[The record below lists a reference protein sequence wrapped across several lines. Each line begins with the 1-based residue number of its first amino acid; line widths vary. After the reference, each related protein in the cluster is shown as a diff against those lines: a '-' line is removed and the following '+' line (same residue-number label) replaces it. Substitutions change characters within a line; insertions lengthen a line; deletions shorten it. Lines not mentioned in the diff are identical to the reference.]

1 MVRVNGNFEN
11 NRNYFVKNEKE
22 IKQEVVKEVV
32 VDENKQPKF
41 VDKGD
46 ELLKSTLVAN
56 DTLMFVNKER
66 LDKQTEKDL
75 KELFQMAGISH
86 MPLPTAAEY
95 ARIAGGTRAD
105 LAKFAEFETEKNI
118 ETLFGNAALMDALY
132 DESLI

>member
-1 MVRVNGNFEN
+1 MVRIDGNFEN

-22 IKQEVVKEVV
+22 VKQEVVKEVA

-56 DTLMFVNKER
+56 DTLMFVGREK

-75 KELFQMAGISH
+75 KELFAMAGISH
-86 MPLPTAAEY
+86 VPLPSAAEY
-95 ARIAGGTRAD
+95 ARIAGVTKGD
-105 LAKFAEFETEKNI
+105 LAKFQEFETEKNI